1 MKTFK
6 GMLMRQGAVFLII
19 ALWFFFPE
27 GAGAAEAAADWRPLY
42 DLVMRY
48 INFIILAFLIIKY
61 ARKPLV
67 NFFKEKS
74 QDVKK
79 EIKEIEAEK
88 EKIRLQVKALQ
99 ESRAQ
104 GKERLEQLKERI
116 ISQGRAR
123 RQDIVDDAKLESK
136 LLLENTQRKIENQLL
151 KARHTLRTEMIDLAF
166 DKAEARLPEAV
177 TEKDSRRFIQHY
189 LEKTQHE

>member
-6 GMLMRQGAVFLII
+6 GMLMRQGAVFLIV

-27 GAGAAEAAADWRPLY
+27 RAGAAEAAVNWRPVY
-42 DLVMRY
+42 DLIMRY
-48 INFIILAFLIIKY
+48 INFIILAFLIIRY

-166 DKAEARLPEAV
+166 DMAEARLPEAV
-177 TEKDSRRFIQHY
+177 TDQDSRRFIQHY

>member
-1 MKTFK
+1 MKTLRSLLIRP
-6 GMLMRQGAVFLII
+6 GLGLII
-19 ALWFFFPE
+19 VALWFFFPE
-27 GAGAAEAAADWRPLY
+27 RAGAAEAAGEWRPMY
-42 DLVMRY
+42 DLILRY
-48 INFIILAFLIIKY
+48 INFIILAFLIVKY

-67 NFFKEKS
+67 NFFREKS

-79 EIKEIEAEK
+79 EIEMIEAEK
-88 EKIRLQVKALQ
+88 EEMRLQVKALQ
-99 ESRAQ
+99 ESREQ
-104 GKERLEQLKERI
+104 GKEKLEQLKERI

-136 LLLENTQRKIENQLL
+136 LLLENTQRKIENQLV

-166 DKAEARLPEAV
+166 DMALSRLPEAV
-177 TEKDSRRFIQHY
+177 TDQDSHRFIQHY